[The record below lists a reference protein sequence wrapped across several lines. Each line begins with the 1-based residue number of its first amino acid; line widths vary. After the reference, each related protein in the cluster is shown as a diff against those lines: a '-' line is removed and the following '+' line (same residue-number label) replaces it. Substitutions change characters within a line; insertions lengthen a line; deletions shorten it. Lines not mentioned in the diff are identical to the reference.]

1 MNKLFL
7 ILFVII
13 SLVLMAIGT
22 GAIWMYASP
31 IYTIFEKLLIIS
43 GAIIAFISLPM
54 MIIWDSKAQ

>member
-7 ILFVII
+7 ILFVIV

-22 GAIWMYASP
+22 GAIWIYASP
-31 IYTIFEKLLIIS
+31 IYTIFEKLIIS

>member
-7 ILFVII
+7 ILFVIV
-13 SLVLMAIGT
+13 SLVLMSIGT

-31 IYTIFEKLLIIS
+31 IYTIFEKLIIS

>member
-7 ILFVII
+7 ILFVIV

-31 IYTIFEKLLIIS
+31 IYTIFEKLIIS

-54 MIIWDSKAQ
+54 MVIWDSKAQ

>member
-7 ILFVII
+7 ILFVIV
-13 SLVLMAIGT
+13 SLILMAIGT
-22 GAIWMYASP
+22 GAIWIYASP
-31 IYTIFEKLLIIS
+31 IYTIFEKLIIS

>member
-7 ILFVII
+7 ILFVIV
-13 SLVLMAIGT
+13 SFVLMAIGT

-31 IYTIFEKLLIIS
+31 IYTIFEKLLIS
-43 GAIIAFISLPM
+43 VAIIAFMSLPM

>member
-1 MNKLFL
+1 MNKLLL

-22 GAIWMYASP
+22 GAIWIYASP
-31 IYTIFEKLLIIS
+31 IYTIFEKLIIS

-54 MIIWDSKAQ
+54 MVIWDCRAG

>member
-22 GAIWMYASP
+22 GAIWIYASP
-31 IYTIFEKLLIIS
+31 IYTIFEKLIIS
-43 GAIIAFISLPM
+43 VAIIAFISLPM

>member
-7 ILFVII
+7 ILFVIV

-31 IYTIFEKLLIIS
+31 IYTIFEKLLIS
-43 GAIIAFISLPM
+43 GAIIAFMSLPM

>member
-7 ILFVII
+7 ILFVIV

-31 IYTIFEKLLIIS
+31 IYTIFEKLLIS
-43 GAIIAFISLPM
+43 GAIVAFISLPM

>member
-7 ILFVII
+7 ILFVIV

-31 IYTIFEKLLIIS
+31 IYTIFEKLLIS
-43 GAIIAFISLPM
+43 VAIIAFVSLPM
-54 MIIWDSKAQ
+54 MVIWDSKAQ

>member
-13 SLVLMAIGT
+13 SLVLMTIGT

-31 IYTIFEKLLIIS
+31 IYTIFEKLLIS
-43 GAIIAFISLPM
+43 GAIIAFMSLPM

>member
-7 ILFVII
+7 ISFVIV

-31 IYTIFEKLLIIS
+31 IYTIFEKLLIS
-43 GAIIAFISLPM
+43 GALIAFISLPM
-54 MIIWDSKAQ
+54 MIIWDYKDV

>member
-22 GAIWMYASP
+22 GAIWIYASP
-31 IYTIFEKLLIIS
+31 IYTIFEKLLIS
-43 GAIIAFISLPM
+43 VAIIAFVSLPM
-54 MIIWDSKAQ
+54 MIIWDSRAE

>member
-7 ILFVII
+7 ILFVIV

-22 GAIWMYASP
+22 GAIWIYASP
-31 IYTIFEKLLIIS
+31 IYTIFEKLLIS

-54 MIIWDSKAQ
+54 MIIWDSKAY

>member
-22 GAIWMYASP
+22 GAIWIYASP
-31 IYTIFEKLLIIS
+31 IYTIFEKLIIS

-54 MIIWDSKAQ
+54 MVIWDSRVE